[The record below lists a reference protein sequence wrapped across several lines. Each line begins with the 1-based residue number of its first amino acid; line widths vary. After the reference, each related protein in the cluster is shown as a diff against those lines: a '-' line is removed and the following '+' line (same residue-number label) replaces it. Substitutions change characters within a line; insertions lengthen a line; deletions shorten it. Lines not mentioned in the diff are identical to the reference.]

1 MDMLYEALKC
11 ASVGLRVFP
20 LYEVTERRLCSCWAS
35 DTCKQPGKHPRV
47 KVWQEEATTSED
59 TIREWWTRWP
69 DAGIGMATGR
79 ASGVWVLDL
88 DGDEAITWYTEM
100 VKVHGRAP
108 TRGVLT
114 GRGRHLYWTFPDG
127 VEVRNKQK
135 VDKRNVDVR
144 GDGGFVILPPTRH
157 HSGRHYEWR
166 DQLPYQSAPAV
177 PPEWLL
183 ELVKYRPPPPPPKIV
198 NVPGRI
204 PWTAKAADDEMAR
217 RLRLEPSARQL
228 LAERLGVVTD
238 QHARKVKCPKCG
250 DRSVWWMIHG
260 TGYAKCSHLNS
271 CGWLGPLTSLLG

>member
-166 DQLPYQSAPAV
+166 DQLPYHSAP
-177 PPEWLL
+177 
-183 ELVKYRPPPPPPKIV
+183 
-198 NVPGRI
+198 
-204 PWTAKAADDEMAR
+204 
-217 RLRLEPSARQL
+217 
-228 LAERLGVVTD
+228 AERLGVVTD